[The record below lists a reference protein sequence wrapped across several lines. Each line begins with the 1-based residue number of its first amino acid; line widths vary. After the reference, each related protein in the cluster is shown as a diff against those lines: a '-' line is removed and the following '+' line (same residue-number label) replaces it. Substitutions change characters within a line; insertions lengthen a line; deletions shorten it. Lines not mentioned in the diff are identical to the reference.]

1 MRLYLEAKKREQQ
14 VRVGSESQLEAVE
27 HDSWL
32 ARLSTEEKIRLIPP
46 SDFAK
51 PGSPG
56 HNVQLKQYFRENIW
70 PALREKVSRYWSAR
84 LY

>member
-1 MRLYLEAKKREQQ
+1 MDVTHYIESAILNLMPPKLEETARPWP
-14 VRVGSESQLEAVE
+14 RRDGLSEIL
-27 HDSWL
+27 HPSWW
-32 ARLSTEEKIRLIPP
+32 ARLSTEEKIRLVPP

-70 PALREKVSRYWSAR
+70 P
-84 LY
+84 